1 MEEEARAGLTAVAEF
16 RRLLHGCFGRRRD
29 ALFEVVE
36 GLLAAGTRGSTA
48 SVAQL
53 SLAARH
59 RRKWG
64 SAYAAL
70 RRGEVDADALR
81 VLLTQALVPGDGG
94 PHDFAVDVSAW
105 PRRYA
110 ATSPERGYW
119 YHPSANRGPRHKPV
133 TEAWAYQWVARLGV
147 LGRARSSWT
156 APIDVRRV
164 RPDEKPGTAALAQI
178 RALAAALAAPALRA
192 SAPAADA
199 PLFAFDA
206 GYDAS
211 YLSVAL
217 AALPVAFLV
226 RLRSNR
232 IFFMAPARQPP
243 LAPGAAPRGLRPKRL
258 DAAGATPAARVPPGA
273 AAKFVCTDPA
283 TWPPP
288 TATLRRT
295 DPDYGHVEVRAWA
308 GLHSIV
314 RRPRRPGPEG
324 RGRWHALRGPFRGPR
339 ETAVGVVLRVQ
350 LQRLPSAARR
360 VARADRRA
368 PYTPR
373 MPDTLWLWW
382 QGPHGRATAADVTPA
397 VLDRCWRA
405 YVRRYDLEQ
414 TFRFLK
420 QRLAWTTPRVRLP
433 DQGDR
438 WTWLVAAAFAQLLL
452 ARTAVADHRLPW
464 ERPLPP
470 DRLTPTRVLRAFVAL
485 AHRLPRVAATPRPC
499 GRSPGRPKGRRSR
512 PAPRYPPI
520 TKAN

>member
-1 MEEEARAGLTAVAEF
+1 MEQQALTGLAALAEF
-16 RRLLHGCFGRRRD
+16 RRELHGCFGRRRD

-36 GLLAAGTRGSTA
+36 GLLAGETRGGTA
-48 SVAQL
+48 SVARL
-53 SLAARH
+53 SLAPRH

-70 RRGEVDADALR
+70 RRGEVDAEALR
-81 VLLTQALVPGDGG
+81 AVLTRALVPDGAGGG

-119 YHPSANRGPRHKPV
+119 YHPSANRGPRRAPV

-156 APIDVRRV
+156 APVDVRRV
-164 RPDEKPGTAALAQI
+164 RPDEKPGIAALAQL
-178 RALAAALAAPALRA
+178 RALATALLPSSTAAADAPL
-192 SAPAADA
+192 DA

-232 IFFMAPARQPP
+232 IFYMAPAGQTA
-243 LAPGAAPRGLRPKRL
+243 LAPGAAPRGLRPQRL
-258 DAAGATPAARVPPGA
+258 DAAGGAPAASVPPGA
-273 AAKFVCTDPA
+273 GAKFVCRDPL
-283 TWPPP
+283 TWPVP
-288 TATLRRT
+288 TATLRRH
-295 DPDYGHVEVRAWA
+295 DADYGRVEVRAWA

-314 RRPRRPGPEG
+314 RRPRRPGPDG
-324 RGRWHALRGPFRGPR
+324 RGRYRELRGPFRGPR

-350 LQRLPSAARR
+350 LQRLPSGARR
-360 VARADRRA
+360 AGRTGRAKA
-368 PYTPR
+368 ETP
-373 MPDTLWLWW
+373 PALWLWW
-382 QGPHGRATAADVTPA
+382 QGPHGRATARDVTLA

-420 QRLAWTTPRVRLP
+420 QHLAWTTPRVRLP
-433 DQGDR
+433 EQGDR
-438 WTWLVAAAFAQLLL
+438 WSWLVAAAFAQLLL
-452 ARTAVADHRLPW
+452 ARTAVVDHRLPW

-470 DRLTPTRVLRAFVAL
+470 ERLTPARVLRAIVAL

-512 PAPRYPPI
+512 PAPRYPPV
-520 TKAN
+520 TKAA